1 VRIHWQASEARSQF
15 SRLVQRALD
24 EGPQVVT
31 WRGEEVVVVLAVS
44 EYRRLTSAKPDLRDY
59 LWSGPDFSALE
70 LDRDRDLPRE
80 IEL

>member
-1 VRIHWQASEARSQF
+1 MHWQASQARSQF

-59 LWSGPDFSALE
+59 LLSGPDFSALE